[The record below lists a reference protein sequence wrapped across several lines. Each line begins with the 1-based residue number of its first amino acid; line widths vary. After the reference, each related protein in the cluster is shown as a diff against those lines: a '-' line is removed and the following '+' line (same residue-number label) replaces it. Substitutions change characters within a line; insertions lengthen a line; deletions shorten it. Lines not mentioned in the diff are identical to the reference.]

1 MTSLVLT
8 ITETLRYRGAIG
20 QWSWVLHRLTGLG
33 VVLFLTLH
41 VIDTSWAVFY
51 PELYVEAIAVYQ
63 TPLFTIGEF
72 GLVAA
77 VVYHALNGIR
87 IVLFDFRPEWW
98 RYQSKAAQVVVV
110 GTVILLIPTFILMF
124 GHVIDFYNTDPQIL
138 GIGEV
143 IASQLPFAVGIG
155 AAIIVAIF
163 AALLVQ
169 PLAGNKANRKPHR
182 SNIERFWW
190 SFMRVSGILIVPLV
204 FGHLAMM
211 HIIQG
216 VFEITAQGHAIV
228 GTDIVNASGTSV
240 EFVANRWNFLVA
252 GVAVW
257 RVYDFALLALVV
269 MHGFNG
275 LRYVLTD
282 YTSFSPI
289 ARRAAIYLC
298 TIGGVILLVLGG
310 AALFSTIDSSAIEI
324 AERAAAELHG
334 EPHDESGVIIDD
346 ATEEAPVDET
356 PVVTEEAETD
366 ETPEVEAESTA
377 TEEAT
382 AEADATVEA
391 DATEESE

>member
-51 PELYVEAIAVYQ
+51 PALYVEAIAVYQ
-63 TPLFTIGEF
+63 TPLFTVGEF
-72 GLVAA
+72 FLVAA
-77 VVYHALNGIR
+77 VIYHALNGIR

-98 RYQSKAAQVVVV
+98 RHQAKAAQVVLI

-124 GHVIDFYNTDPQIL
+124 GHVIDFYNSDPQVL
-138 GIGEV
+138 GIGHV

-155 AAIIVAIF
+155 AAIIVAIL
-163 AALLVQ
+163 AAVIVQ
-169 PLAGNKANRKPHR
+169 PIVGGKGDGKPRR
-182 SNIERFWW
+182 SNVERFWW
-190 SFMRVSGILIVPLV
+190 SFMRASGILIVPLV

-216 VFEITAQGHAIV
+216 VFEITVQGHAIV
-228 GTDIVNASGTSV
+228 GTDTLNATGTSV

-282 YTSFSPI
+282 YTSFSPFF
-289 ARRAAIYLC
+289 RRAAIYLC

-324 AERAAAELHG
+324 AERATAELHS
-334 EPHDESGVIIDD
+334 EPHDESGIIIDD
-346 ATEEAPVDET
+346 ATEEAPSDEAPSEEVPVETEAAEVD
-356 PVVTEEAETD
+356 A
-366 ETPEVEAESTA
+366 
-377 TEEAT
+377 
-382 AEADATVEA
+382 EA
-391 DATEESE
+391 DATEEAE